1 MINLNS
7 LLIFSA
13 SVLLLS
19 IASCKKDDDC
29 PASPAV
35 QQDSLIISFNALSGN
50 QPLAY
55 LSPFKDALN
64 RSMRVDFLKHYIS
77 NVYLLNGTKETLI
90 KDVAFLTYL
99 NNGEPDPGDEL
110 QKIRMKVPVGSYTG
124 IRLAIGLDAETNKSN
139 PSSFPDEHPLSAKQ
153 LTYWGAWQN
162 YKFLMIEGFTD
173 FDGDNVYSD
182 PFGFHTG
189 LDYCYRERTF
199 DKTITISKGQT
210 SRLNF
215 NFEINDLFFGT
226 DTLDLATESSWHGD
240 TLFVSRGIRL
250 SENFINSLWLE

>member
-1 MINLNS
+1 
-7 LLIFSA
+7 
-13 SVLLLS
+13 VY
-19 IASCKKDDDC
+19 SCKKEDDC
-29 PASPAV
+29 PTSTTV
-35 QQDSLIISFNALSGN
+35 QKDSLIISFQVFSGN
-50 QPLAY
+50 LPLAY
-55 LSPFKDALN
+55 LSPFNDALN
-64 RSMRVDFLKHYIS
+64 RSMRVDLLKHYVS
-77 NVYLLNGTKETLI
+77 NVYLLNGTKEILI

-110 QKIRMKVPVGSYTG
+110 QKIRLRVPVGTYTG
-124 IRLAIGLDAETNKSN
+124 IRFAIGLDSAMNKSN

-173 FDGDNVYSD
+173 FDGDKVFSD

-199 DKTITISKGQT
+199 DKNITVKKGQVAK
-210 SRLNF
+210 LNF

-240 TLFVSRGIRL
+240 TLYLSRGIRL
-250 SENFINSLWLE
+250 SENFINALWLD